1 MATSNAPQS
10 QAGGCLCGA
19 VRYVTTGPP
28 LNVRVCHCHTCRKIT
43 GSAFFAR
50 AMFRREAVTVTGETA
65 AYASSEDLLRRF
77 CPVCGSVLFADRGDL
92 LSVTLGTLDDP
103 DALPPQAQ
111 VFVSRQV
118 AWLPLD
124 PELPCYDEW
133 VS

>member
-1 MATSNAPQS
+1 MATSNAQQS
-10 QAGGCLCGA
+10 HAGGCLCGA
-19 VRYVTTGPP
+19 VRYVATGAP
-28 LNVRVCHCHTCRKIT
+28 LNVRVCHCITCRRIT

-50 AMFRREAVTVTGETA
+50 AQFPRDAVTVTGETA
-65 AYASSEDLLRRF
+65 GHLSSEDLVRRF
-77 CPVCGSVLFADRGDL
+77 CPTCGSVLFADRGDL
-92 LSVTLGTLDDP
+92 LSVSLGTLNDP